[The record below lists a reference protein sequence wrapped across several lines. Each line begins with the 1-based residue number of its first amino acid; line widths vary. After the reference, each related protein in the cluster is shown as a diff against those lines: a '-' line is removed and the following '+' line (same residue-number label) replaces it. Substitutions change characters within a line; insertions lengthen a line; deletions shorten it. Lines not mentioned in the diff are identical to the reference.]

1 MDQNVAD
8 IYSRFAEFEARGV
21 SQTYF
26 EWARSIV
33 ADEEVVERISALP
46 GIKKQPNLVFAAARL
61 MGAPVGAYRPFREW
75 LLEHWAS
82 VVPVIMARST
92 QTNEAGRS
100 AVLLPV
106 LSRLDGPLA
115 LIEAGA
121 SAGLVLYPDR
131 YSYRY
136 DVDGQIVSLDPV
148 DGPSRVQLSCE
159 IDGASVPSRLPNVAW
174 RAGIDLNP
182 LDVRNRD
189 EVAWLET
196 LVWPE
201 HDARRQRLHE
211 AAALAALDPPNLV
224 RGDILE
230 HVPRLVRSAPAGT
243 HVVVMHSS
251 VLVYLTP
258 ERRQEFADLMASM
271 DNVTWISNE
280 GLGVFPSV
288 GEQVDVPSAGR
299 TVIAVDGR
307 AVALAG
313 PHGQSYRALA

>member
-1 MDQNVAD
+1 VNQNVAD
-8 IYSRFAEFEARGV
+8 LYLRFAEFEARGV
-21 SQTYF
+21 SDTYF
-26 EWARSIV
+26 EWALSIA
-33 ADEEVVERISALP
+33 ADEEVIARISALP
-46 GIKKQPNLVFAAARL
+46 GIKRQANLVFAAARHL
-61 MGAPVGAYRPFREW
+61 GAPVGPYMPFREW
-75 LLEHWAS
+75 LLEHWES

-136 DVDGQIVSLDPV
+136 DVEGEVVHLDPA
-148 DGPSRVQLSCE
+148 DGPSRVNLACA
-159 IDGASVPSRLPNVAW
+159 IDRESVPSRLPDIAW
-174 RAGIDLNP
+174 RAGADLNP
-182 LDVRNRD
+182 LDVRD
-189 EVAWLET
+189 PHELAWLET

-201 HDARRQRLHE
+201 HDARRERLHN

-230 HVPRLVRSAPAGT
+230 TIPNLVQSAPAGT
-243 HVVVMHSS
+243 HVVVMHSA
-251 VLVYLTP
+251 VLVYLAP
-258 ERRQEFADLMASM
+258 ARRQEFAELMMSM
-271 DNVTWISNE
+271 DNVTWVSNE
-280 GLGVFPSV
+280 GPGVMPRI
-288 GEQVDVPSAGR
+288 GGQVEIPIAGR
-299 TVIAVDGR
+299 TVIAISGR

-313 PHGQSYRALA
+313 PHGQSYMALS